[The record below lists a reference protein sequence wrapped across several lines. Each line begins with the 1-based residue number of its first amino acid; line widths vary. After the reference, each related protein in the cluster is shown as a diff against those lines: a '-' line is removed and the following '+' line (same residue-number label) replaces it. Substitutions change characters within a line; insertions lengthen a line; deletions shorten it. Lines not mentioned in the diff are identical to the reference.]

1 MKKKRLLASI
11 VTAAMLF
18 TMVPMNALASDNAI
32 QNVDAEVLDTQESLK
47 PLVDIE
53 GNVSSNV
60 YTACLLYT
68 SRCV

>member
-47 PLVDIE
+47 PVVDIE

-60 YTACLLYT
+60 YTAGMADNMAE
-68 SRCV
+68 